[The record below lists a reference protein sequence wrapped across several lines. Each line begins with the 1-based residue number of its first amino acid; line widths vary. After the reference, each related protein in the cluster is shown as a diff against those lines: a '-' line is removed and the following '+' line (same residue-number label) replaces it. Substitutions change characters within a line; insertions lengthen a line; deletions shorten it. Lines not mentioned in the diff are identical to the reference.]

1 MLGYSLQEL
10 SPTTYISWADLTHPD
25 DSARCDQILQ
35 SHLAGESA
43 FYESEY
49 RMKHKDGH
57 WVWILDRGQ
66 IAQWDE
72 NGQPV
77 AMAGTHMD
85 ITERKRSEEKLQLAA
100 SVFSGANEGIM
111 ITDAQ
116 GSILD
121 VNQAFSQIT
130 GFSKEEVL
138 GLNPR
143 FQSSG
148 IQTPAFYAAMWK
160 DLTELKHWKG
170 EIWNKRKNG
179 EIYAQLLTIS
189 AVNNAQGETNHF
201 VALFSDITPI
211 KQHEKQLEHIAHYDA
226 LTGLPN
232 RILLSDR
239 LHQAMNQA
247 RRRKQWLA
255 VVYIDLDGFKTINDG
270 HGHITG
276 DQLLISVANRMKHAL
291 RDGDTIARL
300 GGDEF
305 AAVIIDFSE
314 TSNSVP
320 MLRRL
325 LQACSQPMKFGDTEV
340 QVTASL
346 GVSYYPQDD
355 DIDADQLLRQADHAM
370 YQAKLAGKN
379 RYHIFDPEHDRS
391 VRGHHE
397 NLKAI
402 RNALIQEQFVLY
414 YQPKVNMRSGKLQ
427 GVEALI
433 RWQHPVRGLLPP
445 IEFLPIIEDH
455 PIAIEL
461 GEWVLEKALTQHE
474 IWKAKGQDIPVSIN
488 VDAYQLQQKNFMQR
502 IHQIIERHPDIA
514 PDTLVL
520 EVLETSALED
530 ITHVSQ
536 VMEACQEIGVMF
548 ALDDFGTG
556 YSSLTYLKSLPA
568 NQLKIDQSFVHDM
581 LDDPE
586 DLAILEG
593 VIGLARAFRR
603 EAIAEGVEAIE
614 QGEMLL
620 QMGCEYAQG
629 YFIARPMPAE
639 AIPDWLEQWHPP
651 ESWANQ
657 HPVQRD
663 TLPVLF
669 AAVEHRAWI
678 KDVQD
683 YIHGDRFSPP
693 AMDPKHCR
701 FGVWFHQAKQQYTN
715 QLVIESVEQA
725 HLAVHSIA
733 KNIIMLKQTGRLPEA
748 KDRLPELLQVREEL
762 LAALKALHEETPS
775 K

>member
-1 MLGYSLQEL
+1 M
-10 SPTTYISWADLTHPD
+10 
-25 DSARCDQILQ
+25 
-35 SHLAGESA
+35 
-43 FYESEY
+43 
-49 RMKHKDGH
+49 
-57 WVWILDRGQ
+57 
-66 IAQWDE
+66 
-72 NGQPV
+72 
-77 AMAGTHMD
+77 
-85 ITERKRSEEKLQLAA
+85 
-100 SVFSGANEGIM
+100 
-111 ITDAQ
+111 
-116 GSILD
+116 
-121 VNQAFSQIT
+121 
-130 GFSKEEVL
+130 
-138 GLNPR
+138 
-143 FQSSG
+143 
-148 IQTPAFYAAMWK
+148 
-160 DLTELKHWKG
+160 
-170 EIWNKRKNG
+170 
-179 EIYAQLLTIS
+179 
-189 AVNNAQGETNHF
+189 
-201 VALFSDITPI
+201 
-211 KQHEKQLEHIAHYDA
+211 
-226 LTGLPN
+226 
-232 RILLSDR
+232 
-239 LHQAMNQA
+239 
-247 RRRKQWLA
+247 
-255 VVYIDLDGFKTINDG
+255 
-270 HGHITG
+270 
-276 DQLLISVANRMKHAL
+276 
-291 RDGDTIARL
+291 
-300 GGDEF
+300 
-305 AAVIIDFSE
+305 
-314 TSNSVP
+314 
-320 MLRRL
+320 
-325 LQACSQPMKFGDTEV
+325 
-340 QVTASL
+340 
-346 GVSYYPQDD
+346 
-355 DIDADQLLRQADHAM
+355 
-370 YQAKLAGKN
+370 
-379 RYHIFDPEHDRS
+379 
-391 VRGHHE
+391 
-397 NLKAI
+397 
-402 RNALIQEQFVLY
+402 
-414 YQPKVNMRSGKLQ
+414 
-427 GVEALI
+427 
-433 RWQHPVRGLLPP
+433 
-445 IEFLPIIEDH
+445 
-455 PIAIEL
+455 
-461 GEWVLEKALTQHE
+461 LEKALTQHE

-629 YFIARPMPAE
+629 YYIARPMPAE